1 MAEIWGAAALA
12 VGSIGSSLIASSG
25 SKAQA
30 PNTVQYANINPG
42 TVEGT
47 TIGGDL
53 ANQGSLESL
62 LSQSNQFQQGQQ
74 LSNLNTALPG
84 YSQYAS
90 NLTNTASNLA
100 ANPYQVPSSVVGQLT
115 QYASENNIG
124 SGATA
129 SSGFSQ
135 NNLLRSLGVN
145 ALQYGQSNLGLA
157 TSALSTLT
165 GTAPQV
171 SALSPLNFLTTQTQG
186 LNTAANNAGQNQAI
200 NQGAANAAAGV
211 TNANSASLYD
221 GLISAGGGTQGYGSL
236 LQTIL
241 GTGAGAGGV
250 GGGLSGTGGYN
261 SSNVS
266 ATAGGPVS
274 LGTLQGYGQ

>member
-25 SKAQA
+25 SKAVA
-30 PNTVQYANINPG
+30 PNTVQYANVNPS
-42 TVEGT
+42 TVEGST
-47 TIGGDL
+47 VQGDL

-84 YSQYAS
+84 YSQFAS
-90 NLTNTASNLA
+90 NLTSTASNLA
-100 ANPYQVPSSVVGQLT
+100 ANPYAVPSSVVGQLT

-124 SGATA
+124 TGATA

-135 NNLLRSLGVN
+135 DNLLRSLGVN

-186 LNTAANNAGQNQAI
+186 LGTATTNAGQNQAI

-221 GLISAGGGTQGYGSL
+221 GLVSAGGGTQGYGSL
-236 LQTIL
+236 LQSL
-241 GTGAGAGGV
+241 VTGVGSTGGAAGGGQTSYASFLANNPNSAASV
-250 GGGLSGTGGYN
+250 GQGAATG
-261 SSNVS
+261 
-266 ATAGGPVS
+266 
-274 LGTLQGYGQ
+274 